1 MLFLLGLGLLI
12 TSSIYITDGFSTAQ
26 NVILEKYS
34 RFRQLN
40 ALVNTRHENPIVV
53 FFVSIGMV
61 IKMYWMNFVQWS
73 DNSLEKIDKKTV
85 VISYVINGKLHKI
98 LVRVKKGPENIR
110 LVLDEHGTDVS
121 DLIIPYI
128 GHNDGWNLSPKFWKK
143 QKLIFNLSSGEIK
156 TFNTD
161 DVISI

>member
-1 MLFLLGLGLLI
+1 MLGLGLILY
-12 TSSIYITDGFSTAQ
+12 TLDCFSIAK
-26 NVILEKYS
+26 NVIVEKYT

-40 ALVNTRHENPIVV
+40 ALVNTRHQNPVSV
-53 FFVSIGMV
+53 FFVSIGMI

-98 LVRVKKGPENIR
+98 LVRVKKGPENIV
-110 LVLDEHGTDVS
+110 LVLDETGTDVS

-128 GHNDGWNLSPKFWKK
+128 GHNDGWNLAPKFWKK
-143 QKLIFNLSSGEIK
+143 QKLTFQLSTGETKIFNS
-156 TFNTD
+156 D